1 MRNFLLYCLTAC
13 SISFQVAFAG
23 PIEDCKE
30 YSKLGVPDNSGKIL
44 CRKGY
49 LLAHDSVRKTP
60 VWVIE
65 YLTAEKV
72 SGSLSRKDAFKA
84 DPYLPK
90 GQRAELSDYKNSGY
104 DKGHMAPSAD
114 MTWDEEA
121 MAESFYLSNM
131 VPQVGIGMNR
141 GIWKDLE
148 ELVRKWAI
156 ARGSVYIFTGPIYG
170 GETTGDIGKN
180 KVAVPTQLYKIV
192 YDESK
197 AEAIS
202 FIMPNSKLLSADM
215 PKYIVTIR
223 DIEKLTGLDFLSVL
237 DKNVQD
243 TIETKKP
250 DTLWEWVKSEIIF

>member
-1 MRNFLLYCLTAC
+1 MRRLLLHCFITLA
-13 SISFQVAFAG
+13 ISFQVAYAG

-30 YSKLGVPDNSGKIL
+30 YLKLGVPGNSGEIL

-65 YLTAEKV
+65 HLTTEKA
-72 SGSLSRKDAFKA
+72 SGSLPRKDAFKA
-84 DPYLPK
+84 DPNLPK

-114 MTWDEEA
+114 MAWDEEA

-131 VPQVGIGMNR
+131 VPQVGLGMNR

-156 ARGSVYIFTGPIYG
+156 ARGSVYIFTGPIYE
-170 GETTGDIGKN
+170 GETAGDIGKN
-180 KVAVPTQLYKIV
+180 NVAVPTQLYKIV

-202 FIMPNSKLLSADM
+202 FVMPNSKLLSADM
-215 PKYIVTIR
+215 PKYITTIR
-223 DIEKLTGLDFLSVL
+223 EIEKQTGLDFLSDL
-237 DKNVQD
+237 DKKTQD
-243 TIETKKP
+243 SIEMKKAA
-250 DTLWEWVKSEIIF
+250 TLWESPTN

>member
-1 MRNFLLYCLTAC
+1 MRNFLLYCLTAFT
-13 SISFQVAFAG
+13 ISFQVAYAG
-23 PIEDCKE
+23 PIEDCQE
-30 YSKLGVPDNSGKIL
+30 YSKLGVPGNSGEIL

-65 YLTAEKV
+65 HLTTEKA

-84 DPYLPK
+84 DPNLSK

-114 MTWDEEA
+114 MAWDEEA

-148 ELVRKWAI
+148 GFVRKCAI
-156 ARGSVYIFTGPIYG
+156 ARGSVYIFTGPIYE

-197 AEAIS
+197 AEAIA

-215 PKYIVTIR
+215 PKYITTIR
-223 DIEKLTGLDFLSVL
+223 DIEKRAGLDFLSNL
-237 DKNVQD
+237 DKTAQD
-243 TIETKKP
+243 AIETKKAAV
-250 DTLWEWVKSEIIF
+250 LWE

>member
-1 MRNFLLYCLTAC
+1 MRYLLYYCLILLAI
-13 SISFQVAFAG
+13 SIQVAHAG
-23 PIEDCKE
+23 PIEGCQE
-30 YSKLGVPDNSGKIL
+30 YSKYGIPGRYGEIL

-49 LLAHDSVRKTP
+49 LIAHDPVRKTP
-60 VWVIE
+60 VWVVE
-65 YLTAEKV
+65 HLTTSKANGV
-72 SGSLSRKDAFKA
+72 LPRKDAFTP
-84 DPYLPK
+84 DPHLPK

-114 MTWDEEA
+114 MAWDEEA

-148 ELVRKWAI
+148 ALVRKWAI
-156 ARGSVYIFTGPIYG
+156 ARGSVYIFTGPIYE
-170 GETTGDIGKN
+170 GEAIDDIGKN
-180 KVAVPTQLYKIV
+180 KVAVPTHLYKIV

-202 FIMPNSKLLSADM
+202 FIMPNSQLLSADM

-223 DIEKLTGLDFLSVL
+223 DIEKQTGLDFLSGL
-237 DKNVQD
+237 DKKAQD
-243 TIETKKP
+243 AIEMKKALS
-250 DTLWEWVKSEIIF
+250 LWE

>member
-1 MRNFLLYCLTAC
+1 MRNFVLYCLITLT
-13 SISFQVAFAG
+13 ISFQFAYAG

-30 YSKLGVPDNSGKIL
+30 YSKLGVPGNSGEIL
-44 CRKGY
+44 CREGY

-65 YLTAEKV
+65 HLTAEKA

-84 DPYLPK
+84 DPNLAK

-114 MTWDEEA
+114 MAWDEEA

-156 ARGSVYIFTGPIYG
+156 ARGSVYIFTGPIYE

-180 KVAVPTQLYKIV
+180 KVAVPSQLYKIV

-202 FIMPNSKLLSADM
+202 FIMPNSKLSSSDI
-215 PKYIVTIR
+215 PKYITTIR
-223 DIEKLTGLDFLSVL
+223 DIEKRTGLDFLSEL
-237 DKNVQD
+237 DEAAQD
-243 TIETKKP
+243 VIEMKKAT
-250 DTLWEWVKSEIIF
+250 TLWE